1 MEEDDMRSKG
11 YFPLIFVALLAVLA
25 GGSVAASAGAATA
38 SAKGYAR
45 PELLAATDW
54 LAQRLNDADLR
65 IVDLRPQEAYS
76 TGHIPGAVWL
86 DGKKLDDPD
95 THYVPKPE
103 VFAALM
109 KSLGIG
115 NQSRVVAYD
124 DQGGLWATR
133 LWWALDYYGHT
144 KAQVLNGGW
153 NKWTKEGRKTTKEAP
168 TTGKV
173 TFTPKVNENVICAVD
188 YVKANLKRPDVVIVD
203 ARSQA
208 EYTGMDVRAKRGG
221 RIPGAINIDWQRN
234 VTADDVK
241 TFKPAAELLK
251 MYEAA
256 GVTKDKK
263 IVTYC
268 QTGVRAAHAL
278 FTLRLLGYE
287 NARNYD
293 GSWAEWGNSADLPI
307 EK

>member
-1 MEEDDMRSKG
+1 MRRKG
-11 YFPLIFVALLAVLA
+11 YFPLILLGILALLASGNL
-25 GGSVAASAGAATA
+25 AASAGTATP
-38 SAKGYAR
+38 SAKGYAH
-45 PELLAATDW
+45 PELLAETDW
-54 LAQRLNDADLR
+54 LAQHLNDADLR
-65 IVDLRPQEAYS
+65 IVDLRSQGAY
-76 TGHIPGAVWL
+76 TAGHIPGAVWL
-86 DGKKLDDPD
+86 DGTRLDDPE
-95 THYVPKPE
+95 TGYVPKPQS
-103 VFAALM
+103 FATLM
-109 KSLGIG
+109 ASLGIG
-115 NQSRVVAYD
+115 DRTRVVAYD

-133 LWWALDYYGHT
+133 LWWALDYYGYT
-144 KAQVLNGGW
+144 KAKVLNGGW
-153 NKWTKEGRKTTKEAP
+153 NKWTREGLRTTREVP
-168 TTGKV
+168 TTGQV
-173 TFTPKVNENVICAVD
+173 AFTPKVNENVICALD

-208 EYTGMDVRAKRGG
+208 EYAGMDVRAKRGG
-221 RIPGAINIDWQRN
+221 HIPGAINIDWPRN
-234 VTADDVK
+234 LTADDLK

-256 GVTKDKK
+256 GVTRDKK

-293 GSWAEWGNSADLPI
+293 GSWAEWGNSADLPL